1 MALGERIN
9 YFRRKS
15 NMTMNY
21 LGRLLG
27 FSKSTADARIAQY
40 ENDSKRPKDDL
51 IKKFAEVFGVS
62 PRALNVPD
70 IDTEDGLMHTLFA
83 LEDIYGI
90 YAGRID
96 GEVCLRLNKYVT
108 KPGDVIWNS
117 IEEWA
122 DMKEALTKGKITLE
136 EYDDWRYN
144 FPRGQKSVLRVP
156 VISKELSDALIK
168 EMRAEEARE
177 QKGARKRKTRK
188 NFHRKGLPETD
199 PDSDYEE

>member
-21 LGRLLG
+21 LGRILG

-40 ENDSKRPKDDL
+40 ENDSKRPKDEL
-51 IKKFAEVFGVS
+51 IEKFAEVFGIS
-62 PRALNVPD
+62 PKALKVPD
-70 IDTEDGLMHTLFA
+70 IDTYEGLMHTFFA

-90 YAGRID
+90 SAERID
-96 GEVCLRLNKYVT
+96 GEVCLRLNKQVT
-108 KPGDVIWNS
+108 QPGSVLWNS

-122 DMKEALTKGKITLE
+122 DKKEALAEGKITLE

-144 FPRGQKSVLRVP
+144 FPQNQTSVIRAK
-156 VISKELSDALIK
+156 VIPQELSDGITQEAK
-168 EMRAEEARE
+168 EEET
-177 QKGARKRKTRK
+177 KTGKRKTIR
-188 NFHRKGLPETD
+188 NFHRIGLPD
-199 PDSDYEE
+199 ADSDSKE